1 MLLLDMYGI
10 QVSTGSACSQK
21 SPAASAALYA
31 IGMNPQDM
39 HSCIRLTFSGRETQ
53 EELDY
58 VCVKLKQCVASLRN
72 SETPE

>member
-1 MLLLDMYGI
+1 
-10 QVSTGSACSQK
+10 
-21 SPAASAALYA
+21 
-31 IGMNPQDM
+31 MNPQDM